1 MLSFIMMCLGLG
13 LMIWSLYS
21 IRKDIETGNLQ
32 LTKGLSGV
40 SDQNLGRIVKYLD
53 DMEVQINGMNE
64 AFYDLIS
71 DLEGSYSV
79 HEKEISL
86 MAERLQK
93 IEKQMNMLTS
103 EVRIETPAAA
113 LKNTKKVRAY
123 QNPSDRTNDQFI
135 GSTHSSV
142 GETSSVA
149 NGAETLDKSSRDS
162 MLGLSPP
169 EAMAMKQKI
178 LELRKEGRN
187 LSQIAKVLNVGI
199 GELQLFIKLNTK

>member
-1 MLSFIMMCLGLG
+1 MCLGLG

-21 IRKDIETGNLQ
+21 IRKDIERGNLE
-32 LTKGLSGV
+32 LSKGLSGV

-71 DLEGSYSV
+71 DLEGSYSI

-86 MAERLQK
+86 MADRLQK
-93 IEKQMNMLTS
+93 IEKQMTMLTS
-103 EVRIETPAAA
+103 EVRIETPLAE
-113 LKNTKKVRAY
+113 LKNTQKVKEY
-123 QNPSDRTNDQFI
+123 QKPNYKPIAPREGAGATQ
-135 GSTHSSV
+135 GSIEHSEIS
-142 GETSSVA
+142 EA
-149 NGAETLDKSSRDS
+149 HK

-178 LELRKEGRN
+178 LELRKEGKN

>member
-1 MLSFIMMCLGLG
+1 MLSFIIMCLGLG

-21 IRKDIETGNLQ
+21 IRKDIELGNLQ
-32 LTKGLSGV
+32 LSKSLSGV

-53 DMEVQINGMNE
+53 DLEVQINGMNE

-71 DLEGSYSV
+71 ELEGSYSV

-93 IEKQMNMLTS
+93 IEKQMSMLTS
-103 EVRIETPAAA
+103 EVRIEAPSPE
-113 LKNTKKVRAY
+113 LMNSRKIKDY
-123 QNPSDRTNDQFI
+123 QKPSY
-135 GSTHSSV
+135 STSP
-142 GETSSVA
+142 
-149 NGAETLDKSSRDS
+149 KSSTIKDEAMVS
-162 MLGLSPP
+162 PEPVVLAKTAVDNNMLGLSPS
-169 EAMAMKQKI
+169 EAMAMKQRI
-178 LELRKEGRN
+178 LELRKDGKN

>member
-1 MLSFIMMCLGLG
+1 MLSFIIMCLGLG

-21 IRKDIETGNLQ
+21 IRKDIERGNLE
-32 LTKGLSGV
+32 LSKGLSGV

-53 DMEVQINGMNE
+53 DLEVQINGMNE

-93 IEKQMNMLTS
+93 IEKQMTMLTS
-103 EVRIETPAAA
+103 EVRIEMPMSE
-113 LKNTKKVRAY
+113 LKNTRKVKDY
-123 QNPSDRTNDQFI
+123 QRPTYKPISQQEDRLVEAENVRQ
-135 GSTHSSV
+135 
-142 GETSSVA
+142 
-149 NGAETLDKSSRDS
+149 AETAEIHK

-178 LELRKEGRN
+178 LELRKEGKN

>member
-1 MLSFIMMCLGLG
+1 MLSFIIMCLGLG

-21 IRKDIETGNLQ
+21 IRKDIERGNLE
-32 LTKGLSGV
+32 LSKGLSGV

-53 DMEVQINGMNE
+53 DLEVQINGMNE

-93 IEKQMNMLTS
+93 IEKQMTMLTS
-103 EVRIETPAAA
+103 EVRIEMPMSE
-113 LKNTKKVRAY
+113 LKNTRKVKDY
-123 QNPSDRTNDQFI
+123 QRPTYQPISQQEDRLVEAENVRQ
-135 GSTHSSV
+135 
-142 GETSSVA
+142 
-149 NGAETLDKSSRDS
+149 AETIEIHK

-178 LELRKEGRN
+178 LELRKEGKN

>member
-1 MLSFIMMCLGLG
+1 MLSFIIMCLGLG

-21 IRKDIETGNLQ
+21 IRKDIELGNLQ
-32 LTKGLSGV
+32 LSKGLSGV
-40 SDQNLGRIVKYLD
+40 SDQNLGRIIKYLD

-71 DLEGSYSV
+71 DMEGSYSV

-93 IEKQMNMLTS
+93 IEKQMAMLTS
-103 EVRIETPAAA
+103 EVRIEMPASE
-113 LKNTKKVRAY
+113 LKNSKKVKAY
-123 QNPSDRTNDQFI
+123 QASNDRTNYKFEPTKDEAVPTTNHDSEI
-135 GSTHSSV
+135 IT
-142 GETSSVA
+142 TSS
-149 NGAETLDKSSRDS
+149 NG

-178 LELRKEGRN
+178 LELRKEGKN

>member
-1 MLSFIMMCLGLG
+1 MCLGLG

-21 IRKDIETGNLQ
+21 IRKDIEKGNLE
-32 LTKGLSGV
+32 LSKGLSGV

-71 DLEGSYSV
+71 ELEGSYSI
-79 HEKEISL
+79 HDKEISL
-86 MAERLQK
+86 ITERVQK
-93 IEKQMNMLTS
+93 LEKQMAMLTS
-103 EVRIETPAAA
+103 EVRIEMPVGE
-113 LKNTKKVRAY
+113 LKNTKRVKEYQRPAY
-123 QNPSDRTNDQFI
+123 QPISQQEDRAVEQENMRQT
-135 GSTHSSV
+135 
-142 GETSSVA
+142 ET
-149 NGAETLDKSSRDS
+149 AEVHK

-178 LELRKEGRN
+178 LELRKEGKN

>member
-1 MLSFIMMCLGLG
+1 MLSFIIMCLGLG

-21 IRKDIETGNLQ
+21 IRKDIELGNLE
-32 LTKGLSGV
+32 LSKGLSGV

-53 DMEVQINGMNE
+53 DMEIQINGMNE

-103 EVRIETPAAA
+103 EVRIQTPAVD
-113 LKNTKKVRAY
+113 LKNVKKIKAY
-123 QNPSDRTNDQFI
+123 QNSVSESPVLSEE
-135 GSTHSSV
+135 SSK
-142 GETSSVA
+142 
-149 NGAETLDKSSRDS
+149 NS

-169 EAMAMKQKI
+169 EAMEMKQKI
-178 LELRKEGRN
+178 LELRKEGKN
-187 LSQIAKVLNVGI
+187 LSQIARVLNVGI

>member
-1 MLSFIMMCLGLG
+1 MLSFIIMCLGLG

-21 IRKDIETGNLQ
+21 IRKDIELGNFQ

-40 SDQNLGRIVKYLD
+40 SDQSLGRIIKYLD

-86 MAERLQK
+86 MAERLK
-93 IEKQMNMLTS
+93 KMEGQMSMLTS
-103 EVRIETPAAA
+103 EVRIEMPATE
-113 LKNTKKVRAY
+113 LKNTKKVKAY
-123 QNPSDRTNDQFI
+123 QASNDRMTYRSEPMMQ
-135 GSTHSSV
+135 
-142 GETSSVA
+142 EVA
-149 NGAETLDKSSRDS
+149 PAFRNRTESAAPPNKG

-169 EAMAMKQKI
+169 EAIAMKQKI
-178 LELRKEGRN
+178 LELRKEGKN
-187 LSQIAKVLNVGI
+187 LSQIAKELNVGI